1 MKKTSTQNRWKK
13 SLTIVPRYTL
23 SRCVSVT
30 LLLLCLV
37 ASKSS
42 GEIPME
48 KIGDPVFEVSF
59 NAMGS
64 RPAIPSDEEF
74 TRTVDSALGTSSFL
88 RVPIEN
94 LNSARI
100 PRHSLDV
107 PLSQHIREQ
116 FAANGIVNTDTFVF
130 DEINWDNRLSLIH
143 I

>member
-1 MKKTSTQNRWKK
+1 
-13 SLTIVPRYTL
+13 
-23 SRCVSVT
+23 
-30 LLLLCLV
+30 
-37 ASKSS
+37 
-42 GEIPME
+42 ME

-130 DEINWDNRLSLIH
+130 DEINWDNLLSLIH